1 MRDVTFAFHLDHAFY
16 LLFFLITTF
25 QDNSDKLDV
34 ETKKWVTIPIC
45 RIFLQEVDDMTTTK
59 KNAVLTVRI
68 DNKGR
73 IAAKALSSRTGLMKK
88 CS

>member
-1 MRDVTFAFHLDHAFY
+1 MLDVTFAFHLDHAFY

-45 RIFLQEVDDMTTTK
+45 RI
-59 KNAVLTVRI
+59 
-68 DNKGR
+68 
-73 IAAKALSSRTGLMKK
+73 
-88 CS
+88 